1 MRISDWSSDVCSS
14 DLLGS
19 RQLWWIGTAVA
30 TAAGLWL
37 ALRVSTP
44 AAIAAGIALMLLPHV
59 IGAPHPH
66 GFASTVPGE
75 LSGHFAAASLVVMA
89 VAWSLAGT
97 QIGRAHV

>member
-1 MRISDWSSDVCSS
+1 
-14 DLLGS
+14 
-19 RQLWWIGTAVA
+19 
-30 TAAGLWL
+30 
-37 ALRVSTP
+37 
-44 AAIAAGIALMLLPHV
+44 IAAGIALMLLPHV

-97 QIGRAHV
+97 LAGYVWQRGEARQAATAAA